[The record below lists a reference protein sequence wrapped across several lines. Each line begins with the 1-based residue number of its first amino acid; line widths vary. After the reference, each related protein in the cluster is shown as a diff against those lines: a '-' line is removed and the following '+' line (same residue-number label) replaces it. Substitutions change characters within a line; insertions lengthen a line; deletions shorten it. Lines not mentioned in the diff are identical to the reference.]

1 MLAQW
6 LNRSKEMGLSYSYM
20 VFIIMMSLLSTLSE
34 IFGLGIFIPIF
45 QYIKTKGDLGA
56 LVGESK
62 VWEYIISTFGVFNVE
77 VSLPA
82 LLLISFSFFLGRQ
95 IFSYI
100 RVVFNAEIT
109 YKLVKKLRDKIFT
122 DYLNSDTSFH
132 DKTPV
137 GNISNTI
144 TVESGSAIIS
154 LTQPL
159 ELITYLIMASGY
171 LSILFFLSWQM
182 TSASVFVLL
191 FASIVPNI
199 WIKKSAQAGRDLT
212 KSNTTLATFLI
223 SRLKSPRLV
232 RLAGTQIAENNEFNK
247 LTQKQRGNSVRA
259 AILLARTDVVIE
271 PVIIGLSLVFLYVSY
286 TYFNLNIEIIGVYLV
301 IALRMMPV
309 SKSIISQWQHIQNL
323 LGPIEMVENRL
334 SSMKASKE
342 GDSGILKLNQIKQSI
357 QFLGVS
363 YHYPG
368 ANTNALTDVTIKIP
382 VNSMTALVGPS
393 GSGKSTL
400 IDLFPILRV
409 PTSGVVQ
416 IDSILISDYT
426 LKSLRKAIAYSPQ
439 SPQIFD
445 GTVKDHIRYGKSDAT
460 NEEVIE
466 AAKLAGVDTFID
478 RLPDGYDTFLGEDA
492 VRLSGGQKQ
501 RLDLARTL
509 VSEPQIMIF
518 DEPTSNLDVDSE
530 EMFRK
535 TIERIRRKTN
545 TTIIIVAHR
554 LSSIFDSDQI
564 IVLNQ
569 GRVESTGK
577 HIDLIQQGGWYE
589 RAWAIQ
595 DRET

>member
-1 MLAQW
+1 
-6 LNRSKEMGLSYSYM
+6 
-20 VFIIMMSLLSTLSE
+20 
-34 IFGLGIFIPIF
+34 
-45 QYIKTKGDLGA
+45 
-56 LVGESK
+56 
-62 VWEYIISTFGVFNVE
+62 
-77 VSLPA
+77 
-82 LLLISFSFFLGRQ
+82 
-95 IFSYI
+95 
-100 RVVFNAEIT
+100 
-109 YKLVKKLRDKIFT
+109 
-122 DYLNSDTSFH
+122 
-132 DKTPV
+132 
-137 GNISNTI
+137 
-144 TVESGSAIIS
+144 
-154 LTQPL
+154 
-159 ELITYLIMASGY
+159 
-171 LSILFFLSWQM
+171 
-182 TSASVFVLL
+182 
-191 FASIVPNI
+191 
-199 WIKKSAQAGRDLT
+199 
-212 KSNTTLATFLI
+212 
-223 SRLKSPRLV
+223 
-232 RLAGTQIAENNEFNK
+232 
-247 LTQKQRGNSVRA
+247 
-259 AILLARTDVVIE
+259 
-271 PVIIGLSLVFLYVSY
+271 
-286 TYFNLNIEIIGVYLV
+286 
-301 IALRMMPV
+301 
-309 SKSIISQWQHIQNL
+309 
-323 LGPIEMVENRL
+323 
-334 SSMKASKE
+334 
-342 GDSGILKLNQIKQSI
+342 
-357 QFLGVS
+357 
-363 YHYPG
+363 
-368 ANTNALTDVTIKIP
+368 
-382 VNSMTALVGPS
+382 
-393 GSGKSTL
+393 
-400 IDLFPILRV
+400 V